1 MVKLS
6 ERRLPATSHIDEIV
20 RSASLRVKVGSM
32 DDAARQASRLGEA
45 PKVAP
50 EGMVDHGHDFVSE
63 IEAALRSAGGQL
75 LQDRDADSFRS
86 LPDRLAYFCEN
97 LIAMNSFA
105 AFYILATAF
114 VVLVFAH
121 AGGWYLLLRYERDAP
136 LRDGGYAGGERR
148 LSNRGALNRGDMAAV
163 RDTLGYK
170 SFSDSVW
177 MALQVLASAGSD
189 PSLPT
194 LALLRCVYLSMII
207 CGLVVFAVLVG
218 FITESVE
225 SFMRSLAAGRTKVV
239 ERGHTLILGTSE
251 ATPRVVTQLALMRK
265 RYQKVNETWERRLF
279 PWRRAPPSTPLLSK
293 PVVIM
298 TRTMD
303 KEALESVIGEAFTSR
318 SISRTR
324 TRIGRDIVCRV
335 GDPASAK
342 DLARVSADTAAHVLI
357 MMSEQDEIEEA
368 ETRGK
373 ISNGASLR
381 TLLALRHVLFTS
393 ANHSPTR
400 SVVAQILKPSIQI
413 EAASFRDARGYPLV
427 KPLDMGVFLNSLLFS
442 CASQQGLSLVLM
454 ELLDCEGAAFQ
465 RRRATLFCGGVVGL
479 TVAAADDLLDRGSI
493 IAVSSSLP
501 GAKPELCPP
510 PDTVIKAEDVVIFV
524 AETSTPKATPRDA
537 AFVSTRAEAARR
549 LKATQDETR
558 SRLRRTSSAVLRGA
572 RYILVCGWRPVW
584 TDEAHRL
591 RDRVYQLLDG
601 ATPGSQIIFANGL
614 PELTFRELMTG
625 ACGFRDVSGADDAVF
640 ETALGVRIRH
650 VHGDAAD
657 VALLRRI
664 VMNIPIETAIVLGTN
679 ARALGDPL
687 APKMRDTRVLN
698 ILLTLRHLRA
708 ASPFA
713 AEHMHVIGENA
724 IDETRMLALT
734 PESGRE
740 PDFINTQAIFARAL
754 ALSLAYPIMGAV
766 VRDVFDI
773 SSPTSI
779 KLVAANRFAPLDT
792 ATTWGAVKQVVRD
805 AAPEPGHLVPLG
817 LVSARSLGPELGL
830 SEADGV
836 TLRAGDLIAVA
847 YKAPSASPPS
857 PRSDSSDD
865 DGDVVSLVY
874 DSYKGAAD
882 REMTRLERDHEF
894 G

>member
-1 MVKLS
+1 MEAP

-32 DDAARQASRLGEA
+32 DDAARQASRSA
-45 PKVAP
+45 RP
-50 EGMVDHGHDFVSE
+50 
-63 IEAALRSAGGQL
+63 RSAGGQL

-218 FITESVE
+218 FITES
-225 SFMRSLAAGRTKVV
+225 
-239 ERGHTLILGTSE
+239 
-251 ATPRVVTQLALMRK
+251 
-265 RYQKVNETWERRLF
+265 
-279 PWRRAPPSTPLLSK
+279 

-335 GDPASAK
+335 GDPSSAK
-342 DLARVSADTAAHVLI
+342 DLARVSADAAARVLI
-357 MMSEQDEIEEA
+357 MMSERDEIEEA

-381 TLLALRHVLFTS
+381 TLLALRH
-393 ANHSPTR
+393 
-400 SVVAQILKPSIQI
+400 ILKPSIQI
-413 EAASFRDARGYPLV
+413 EAASATRGATLV

-454 ELLDCEGAAFQ
+454 ELLDCRAPRSSGG
-465 RRRATLFCGGVVGL
+465 ATLFCGGVVGL

-510 PDTVIKAEDVVIFV
+510 PDTVIKAR
-524 AETSTPKATPRDA
+524 TP
-537 AFVSTRAEAARR
+537 
-549 LKATQDETR
+549 
-558 SRLRRTSSAVLRGA
+558 
-572 RYILVCGWRPVW
+572 
-584 TDEAHRL
+584 
-591 RDRVYQLLDG
+591 
-601 ATPGSQIIFANGL
+601 
-614 PELTFRELMTG
+614 
-625 ACGFRDVSGADDAVF
+625 
-640 ETALGVRIRH
+640 
-650 VHGDAAD
+650 
-657 VALLRRI
+657 
-664 VMNIPIETAIVLGTN
+664 
-679 ARALGDPL
+679 
-687 APKMRDTRVLN
+687 
-698 ILLTLRHLRA
+698 
-708 ASPFA
+708 
-713 AEHMHVIGENA
+713 
-724 IDETRMLALT
+724 
-734 PESGRE
+734 
-740 PDFINTQAIFARAL
+740 
-754 ALSLAYPIMGAV
+754 
-766 VRDVFDI
+766 
-773 SSPTSI
+773 
-779 KLVAANRFAPLDT
+779 
-792 ATTWGAVKQVVRD
+792 
-805 AAPEPGHLVPLG
+805 
-817 LVSARSLGPELGL
+817 
-830 SEADGV
+830 
-836 TLRAGDLIAVA
+836 
-847 YKAPSASPPS
+847 
-857 PRSDSSDD
+857 
-865 DGDVVSLVY
+865 
-874 DSYKGAAD
+874 
-882 REMTRLERDHEF
+882 
-894 G
+894 